1 MADLRYG
8 TVFIAPC
15 AVVHQASSAAET
27 GDVSKWEHGAGSQRA
42 AKSPSVGLRPA
53 RARSDGTLP
62 TAHGAPPHC
71 AVPSIP
77 SSGAPAPAVSSPPS
91 RLRAR
96 GLDELAAEEMVKIV
110 TYNVNG
116 LRPRVA
122 QHGSL
127 RRLLDALDA
136 DIICFQETKLSRQDL
151 SGDVIMA
158 EGYEAFV
165 SCNRSSKGR
174 GSYSGVATF
183 CRVSSAFSSQE
194 VALPVAAEE
203 GFTGL
208 QDYTKN
214 SEIIGDFVLAMPV
227 EDEGLGEITR
237 EDLLK
242 VDNEGRCIITDHG
255 HFVLFNL
262 YGPAVVEDD
271 EERVRFKL
279 LFYKILQKRW
289 EHLLSLGKRVFVV
302 GDLNIAPAS
311 IDRCDAPSGF
321 EKQMFREWLRSMLR
335 EHGGPF
341 FDAFRSKH
349 PDRTG
354 AYTCFNQKV
363 GAEEYNYG
371 SRIDH
376 ILISGACLHYCDSV
390 SVEDHSI
397 FCCHV
402 EECEIMNHFKR
413 GNSENLSKWNGG
425 RSIKL
430 EGSDHIPVY
439 ILLKEI
445 PELPVHNTP
454 PSAARYLPEVRG
466 RQQSIVSFLKK
477 GKKHELQDATYLNLS
492 EDRADDIRCSD
503 DLGNK
508 TIVKEQLAA
517 GIPEFSKGGNLPSLM
532 CKGTNLD
539 QWITDGSG
547 GVSRDSKK
555 ASLSSTKSVPN
566 KKMKHTLSSQ
576 RTIKSF
582 FQQPGSKEGNVS
594 TSTLFTPVE
603 TVHCTDES
611 CAPNGDNLPENIQC
625 TTSAAEDQDNTDTSC
640 TLSKDKSNAAIL
652 EWQRIQQ
659 KMKMTLPRCKG
670 HREPCIPRSVKK
682 GSNMGRLFYVCA
694 RAQGPSSNPEANCGH
709 FQWAPVKSKQK

>member
-1 MADLRYG
+1 
-8 TVFIAPC
+8 
-15 AVVHQASSAAET
+15 
-27 GDVSKWEHGAGSQRA
+27 
-42 AKSPSVGLRPA
+42 
-53 RARSDGTLP
+53 
-62 TAHGAPPHC
+62 
-71 AVPSIP
+71 
-77 SSGAPAPAVSSPPS
+77 
-91 RLRAR
+91 
-96 GLDELAAEEMVKIV
+96 MVKIV

-174 GSYSGVATF
+174 GAYSGVATF
-183 CRVSSAFSSQE
+183 CRVTSAFSSQE
-194 VALPVAAEE
+194 VSLPVAAEE

-208 QDYTKN
+208 HDYAKN
-214 SEIIGDFVLAMPV
+214 SENIGDFILAVPV

-255 HFVLFNL
+255 HFVLFNI
-262 YGPAVVEDD
+262 YGPAVEEDD
-271 EERVRFKL
+271 KERVRFKL

-289 EHLLSLGKRVFVV
+289 EHLLALGKRVFVV

-311 IDRCDAPSGF
+311 IDRCDAPPGF

-335 EHGGPF
+335 EQGGPF

-349 PDRTG
+349 PGRAG

-376 ILISGACLHYCDSV
+376 ILISGACLHQYD

-397 FCCHV
+397 FQCHV

-413 GNSENLSKWNGG
+413 GNSELLSKWKGG
-425 RSIKL
+425 RSSKL

-439 ILLKEI
+439 ILLKEL

-454 PSAARYLPEVRG
+454 SSAARYLPEVRG
-466 RQQSIVSFLKK
+466 QQQSIVSFLKK
-477 GKKHELQDATYLNLS
+477 GKTYEIQDASAIDLNFS
-492 EDRADDIRCSD
+492 EDTVDDSCCSD
-503 DLGNK
+503 GLENK
-508 TIVKEQLAA
+508 TVAKEELAA
-517 GIPEFSKGGNLPSLM
+517 GISEFAKGGNFASLM
-532 CKGTNLD
+532 HKGTND
-539 QWITDGSG
+539 TSSA
-547 GVSRDSKK
+547 VSYNSKK
-555 ASLSSTKSVPN
+555 TSSSSIKSLPN
-566 KKMKHTLSSQ
+566 KKIKRNLSSQ
-576 RTIKSF
+576 PTIKSF
-582 FQQPGSKEGNVS
+582 FQQPGSNTGNAS
-594 TSTLFTPVE
+594 TSTLSTPVE
-603 TVHCTDES
+603 PVHYTNETYV
-611 CAPNGDNLPENIQC
+611 PNDDSLPENMQC
-625 TTSAAEDQDNTDTSC
+625 TASATEDQDNTNTSC
-640 TLSKDKSNAAIL
+640 SLTTDKRNAATL

-682 GSNMGRLFYVCA
+682 GSNIGRLFYVCA
-694 RAQGPSSNPEANCGH
+694 RAQGPASNPEANCGH
-709 FQWAPVKSKQK
+709 FQWAPVKSKDKRP

>member
-1 MADLRYG
+1 
-8 TVFIAPC
+8 
-15 AVVHQASSAAET
+15 
-27 GDVSKWEHGAGSQRA
+27 
-42 AKSPSVGLRPA
+42 
-53 RARSDGTLP
+53 
-62 TAHGAPPHC
+62 
-71 AVPSIP
+71 
-77 SSGAPAPAVSSPPS
+77 
-91 RLRAR
+91 
-96 GLDELAAEEMVKIV
+96 MVKIV

-151 SGDVIMA
+151 SADVIMA

-165 SCNRSSKGR
+165 SCNRSAKGR
-174 GSYSGVATF
+174 GAYSGVATF
-183 CRVSSAFSSQE
+183 CRVTSAFSSQE

-208 QDYTKN
+208 QDYAKN
-214 SEIIGDFVLAMPV
+214 SEIVGDFVIATPV
-227 EDEGLGEITR
+227 EEEGLGEITR
-237 EDLLK
+237 EDLLR

-262 YGPAVVEDD
+262 YGPAVEEDD
-271 EERVRFKL
+271 KDRVRFKL

-289 EHLLSLGKRVFVV
+289 EHLLALGKRVFVV

-311 IDRCDAPSGF
+311 IDRCDAPPGF

-349 PDRTG
+349 PERTG
-354 AYTCFNQKV
+354 AYTCFNQKI

-376 ILISGACLHYCDSV
+376 ILISGACFHRCD

-413 GNSENLSKWNGG
+413 GNSENLSKWKGG
-425 RSIKL
+425 RSSKL

-445 PELPVHNTP
+445 PELPVHNIP

-466 RQQSIVSFLKK
+466 RQQSIVSFFNK
-477 GKKHELQDATYLNLS
+477 GRTCELQDGGNLILS
-492 EDRADDIRCSD
+492 EDTVNGSYCSD
-503 DLGNK
+503 GLENK
-508 TIVKEQLAA
+508 TIAKEGLAD
-517 GIPEFSKGGNLPSLM
+517 GIPEFAKGGNLPSLM

-539 QWITDGSG
+539 KWRNEGLS
-547 GVSRDSKK
+547 GVSRGSQKT
-555 ASLSSTKSVPN
+555 SPSGTKSLPN
-566 KKMKHTLSSQ
+566 KKFKRNLSSQ
-576 RTIKSF
+576 PTIKSF
-582 FQQPGSKEGNVS
+582 FQQPGSKPENVS
-594 TSTLFTPVE
+594 TSTLITPLE
-603 TVHCTDES
+603 T
-611 CAPNGDNLPENIQC
+611 
-625 TTSAAEDQDNTDTSC
+625 
-640 TLSKDKSNAAIL
+640 
-652 EWQRIQQ
+652 
-659 KMKMTLPRCKG
+659 
-670 HREPCIPRSVKK
+670 
-682 GSNMGRLFYVCA
+682 
-694 RAQGPSSNPEANCGH
+694 
-709 FQWAPVKSKQK
+709 

>member
-27 GDVSKWEHGAGSQRA
+27 GDVSKREHGAGSQRA

-302 GDLNIAPAS
+302 GDFNIAPAS

-349 PDRTG
+349 PDR
-354 AYTCFNQKV
+354 
-363 GAEEYNYG
+363 
-371 SRIDH
+371 
-376 ILISGACLHYCDSV
+376 
-390 SVEDHSI
+390 
-397 FCCHV
+397 
-402 EECEIMNHFKR
+402 
-413 GNSENLSKWNGG
+413 WNGG